1 MESIFS
7 GGTANTLQNLG
18 LISAIQIDGVN
29 DYDINDDDRNG
40 IQHLLSNDIKPGSF
54 NISGFSD
61 NNITGLPS
69 IRMSFNTKDSSKGYT
84 KGNYS
89 WKDNK
94 TIGQEGS
101 KVSFDLDF
109 KKLSN
114 IPDNANKLQ
123 TMNALGKLAEF
134 IYNNG
139 GENGKN
145 ISKKILQTISE
156 NK

>member
-1 MESIFS
+1 
-7 GGTANTLQNLG
+7 
-18 LISAIQIDGVN
+18 
-29 DYDINDDDRNG
+29 
-40 IQHLLSNDIKPGSF
+40 
-54 NISGFSD
+54 
-61 NNITGLPS
+61 
-69 IRMSFNTKDSSKGYT
+69 MSFNTKDSSKGYT

-94 TIGQEGS
+94 TLGQEGS

-139 GENGKN
+139 GENGQN